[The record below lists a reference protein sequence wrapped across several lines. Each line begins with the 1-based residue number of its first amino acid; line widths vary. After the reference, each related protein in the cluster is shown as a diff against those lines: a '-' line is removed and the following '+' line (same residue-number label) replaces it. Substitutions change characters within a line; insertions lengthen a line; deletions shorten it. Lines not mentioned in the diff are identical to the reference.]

1 MRSRWQ
7 FTIAD
12 QDIDFLGDG
21 ETLVVNYIVNVRDDS
36 GNGATDSTSQV
47 VTVTITGT
55 NDVPLIDVRAGVTD
69 LEGTINEIADLST
82 SPPELVTNLV
92 ETGVVTFTDV
102 DLSDQHTASITAS
115 SVTGA
120 TLANGYTLTSGQ
132 TDVLLDAFFLNAGD
146 GGPRTSFDST
156 FGSAASGE
164 GTVNWTY
171 DISDQNIDFLGEN
184 DELELSFE
192 VTIND
197 GNGGTVT
204 DTVVITVT
212 GTNDA
217 AIIAAQPVAPEGSV
231 TEDVATPT
239 LESTGSIGF
248 TDVDLT
254 DTHIVSVEFTSSD
267 HPAGST
273 VQLGSISTIVVS
285 PDTTTTGLNGEID
298 WTYQVANADVQ
309 FLGEG
314 EVITETYTIT
324 LDDEK
329 TGGQVT
335 REIEVTITGVNDAA
349 IIAAQ
354 PVAPEGSVTED
365 VATPTLESTGSIGFT
380 DVDLTDTHIVSVE
393 FTSSDHP
400 AGSTVQLG
408 SISTIVV
415 SPDTTTTGL
424 NGEIDWTYQVANA
437 DVQFLGEGEVITETY
452 TITLDDE
459 KTGGQV
465 TREIEVTIT
474 GVNDAAIIAAQPVAP
489 EGSVTE
495 DVATPTLE
503 STGSIGF
510 TDVDLTD
517 THIVSVEFT
526 SSDHPAGS
534 TVQLG
539 SISTIVVSPDTTTT
553 GLNGEIDWTYQ
564 VANADVQF
572 LGEGEVIT
580 EPPTPSHWTTRQTGG
595 QVTREIEVTITGVN
609 DAAIIAAQPV
619 APEGSVTEDVATP
632 TLESTGSI
640 GFTDVDLTDTHIVS
654 VEFTSSDHPAGST
667 VQLGSIS
674 TIVVSPD
681 TTTTGLNGEIDW
693 TYQVANA
700 DVQFLGEGEVITET
714 YTITLDDEKTGG
726 QVTREIEVTITGVN
740 DAAIIA
746 AQPVAPEGSVTEDV
760 ATPTLESTGSIG
772 FTDVDL
778 TDTHIVSVEFTSS
791 DHPAGSTV
799 QLGSISTIVVSPDTT
814 TTGLNGE
821 IDWTYQVAN
830 ADVQFLGEGEVI
842 TETYTI
848 TLKDQNNV
856 PVTRDIEV
864 TITGV
869 NDAAVIAALP
879 TAPVGVTEDTAPTL
893 TDTGTI
899 VFEDIDLI
907 DTHTATAAF
916 KSSDVAGGGQLGGIT
931 AIGVTTDTDGTGP
944 GENGVISWTYE
955 VADAA
960 VQFLGEG
967 EVITETYTITLK
979 DQNNVP
985 VTRDIEVTITGA
997 DNDNG
1002 PPLSTLTILS
1012 NESEFWNYND
1022 VPSETYLT
1030 QPGEPDV
1037 FILNNIPEMDAFA
1050 VTGFVPTED
1059 VLDLS
1064 ALLNDPYFTD
1074 AGVSDYLAVVD
1085 NGTDTTIKVD
1095 SDGTDNGS
1103 NYVDLVTLTGVS
1115 GAEIFITTAPPF
1127 TE

>member
-1 MRSRWQ
+1 M
-7 FTIAD
+7 
-12 QDIDFLGDG
+12 
-21 ETLVVNYIVNVRDDS
+21 
-36 GNGATDSTSQV
+36 
-47 VTVTITGT
+47 
-55 NDVPLIDVRAGVTD
+55 
-69 LEGTINEIADLST
+69 
-82 SPPELVTNLV
+82 
-92 ETGVVTFTDV
+92 VTFTDV

-239 LESTGSIGF
+239 LELTGSIGFTDVDLTDTHIVSVEFTWSDHPAGSTVQLGSISTIVVSPDTTTTGLNGEIDWTYQVANADVQFLGEGEVITETYTITLDDEKTGGQVTREIEVTITGVNDAAIIAAQPVAPEGSVTEDVATPTLELTGSIGF

-365 VATPTLESTGSIGFT
+365 VATPTLELTGSIGFT

-503 STGSIGF
+503 
-510 TDVDLTD
+510 L
-517 THIVSVEFT
+517 
-526 SSDHPAGS
+526 
-534 TVQLG
+534 
-539 SISTIVVSPDTTTT
+539 
-553 GLNGEIDWTYQ
+553 
-564 VANADVQF
+564 
-572 LGEGEVIT
+572 
-580 EPPTPSHWTTRQTGG
+580 
-595 QVTREIEVTITGVN
+595 
-609 DAAIIAAQPV
+609 
-619 APEGSVTEDVATP
+619 
-632 TLESTGSI
+632 
-640 GFTDVDLTDTHIVS
+640 
-654 VEFTSSDHPAGST
+654 
-667 VQLGSIS
+667 
-674 TIVVSPD
+674 
-681 TTTTGLNGEIDW
+681 
-693 TYQVANA
+693 
-700 DVQFLGEGEVITET
+700 
-714 YTITLDDEKTGG
+714 
-726 QVTREIEVTITGVN
+726 
-740 DAAIIA
+740 
-746 AQPVAPEGSVTEDV
+746 
-760 ATPTLESTGSIG
+760 TGSIG

-960 VQFLGEG
+960 VQFLG
-967 EVITETYTITLK
+967 
-979 DQNNVP
+979 
-985 VTRDIEVTITGA
+985 
-997 DNDNG
+997 
-1002 PPLSTLTILS
+1002 
-1012 NESEFWNYND
+1012 
-1022 VPSETYLT
+1022 
-1030 QPGEPDV
+1030 
-1037 FILNNIPEMDAFA
+1037 
-1050 VTGFVPTED
+1050 
-1059 VLDLS
+1059 
-1064 ALLNDPYFTD
+1064 
-1074 AGVSDYLAVVD
+1074 
-1085 NGTDTTIKVD
+1085 KVR
-1095 SDGTDNGS
+1095 
-1103 NYVDLVTLTGVS
+1103 
-1115 GAEIFITTAPPF
+1115 
-1127 TE
+1127 